1 MKLFSTSL
9 CFELLALLSVMDLLK
24 CVNGQPQMWLSGYE
38 LFPAKESTAYK
49 KLPQA
54 LLNRNPGFQRP
65 SHTGVDLPSKLE
77 ELKQVRKRKE
87 WTMEAKNAELSNAIE
102 KLSPSQP
109 NKRACFW
116 KYCV

>member
-9 CFELLALLSVMDLLK
+9 CLGLLALLSVMDLLK
-24 CVNGQPQMWLSGYE
+24 CVHGQPQMWLSGYE
-38 LFPAKESTAYK
+38 LFPAKERTADK

-54 LLNRNPGFQRP
+54 LLTRNPGFQRP
-65 SHTGVDLPSKLE
+65 SHTGVDLPSKLKD
-77 ELKQVRKRKE
+77 LKQLKKLKE
-87 WTMEAKNAELSNAIE
+87 WTMEAKNAELSNTME
-102 KLSPSQP
+102 KLAPSQP